1 MKYSVIVRPEA
12 EDDLKEAFSW
22 YEDKRVGLGHDF
34 LLQVNAGL
42 NFIIRAGTADRVIYP
57 SDLGLEATGPKEDK
71 KGFATLKEA
80 REAAEKASIRRAMA
94 MTGNNISQA
103 AKLLEVSRPTL
114 HDLLKKHGIDT

>member
-42 NFIIRAGTADRVIYP
+42 NFIMRNPEIHPIEYKRARKHIIKRFPYKIIYFI
-57 SDLGLEATGPKEDK
+57 EE
-71 KGFATLKEA
+71 
-80 REAAEKASIRRAMA
+80 EKIIVLAVLHAKRRP
-94 MTGNNISQA
+94 G
-103 AKLLEVSRPTL
+103 
-114 HDLLKKHGIDT
+114 LLKKRIDNT